1 MTLRDFSFL
10 YVNKEDKHTC
20 KIPHFT
26 SVIND
31 LGLSTL
37 LHSSAFDISAFVS
50 DDAELIRYRQSLF
63 DDFSACDELYDLF
76 VKIRGMLRDMH
87 EINRVSG
94 VTETNET
101 NLYSIKQIE
110 LYIEFIKVAYE
121 GFTNLHDR
129 LKSPQL
135 LSFAEMINGAYQSS
149 EFQNLC
155 TETEKMLLSVAN
167 IKSVTVGFNL
177 NAQLEPYECGL
188 LSINTDFVK
197 SGNIIDRLMSA
208 DFSDELTALCP
219 LVPTQRTL
227 KKQEYETASIIF
239 MDAMKKSLRS
249 GIGKWQS
256 VVRGFLMSETSDYI
270 ALLPE
275 MEYIIFGATI
285 IRKLKKHKLPM
296 CRPTIHDKAYGICQI
311 CGFYNPVTALANPN
325 IKQIKNDFS
334 FDADGTVYICTG
346 PNGGGKSVFTRAIGI
361 IYLFCGM
368 GLPLP
373 AKSAEISPV
382 DMICTIFTSKAQG
395 LSNKGGRLDEECAI
409 IREVFSRI
417 TPHSLVLMDET
428 LSSTGAFEGAM
439 IARELICALR
449 KIGAKGIFTTHMHE
463 LVGMVDEMNEE
474 TGGGID
480 TITTEVTAGRR
491 TFRISRRIPDGK
503 SYARDIAEKYG
514 ISKTRLIELNSGDN
528 DGTP

>member
-10 YVNKEDKHTC
+10 YVNKKDKHIC
-20 KIPHFT
+20 EIPNFY
-26 SVIND
+26 SVIDD
-31 LGLSTL
+31 LGLSML
-37 LHSSAFDISAFVS
+37 FHCSAFDISAFVS
-50 DDAELIRYRQSLF
+50 DDADLIRYRQSLF
-63 DDFSACDELYDLF
+63 DDFSECDELYDLF

-110 LYIEFIKVAYE
+110 LYIEFIKSAYE
-121 GFTNLHDR
+121 GFTNLRDR

-135 LSFAEMINGAYQSS
+135 LAFAEIISDVYRSS

-208 DFSDELTALCP
+208 DFSDELAALCP
-219 LVPTQRTL
+219 LVPTQKTF

-256 VVRGFLMSETSDYI
+256 VVRDFLMCQMSDYI

-275 MEYIIFGATI
+275 IEYMIFGASI
-285 IRKLKKHKLPM
+285 IRELKKHKLPM
-296 CRPTIHDKAYGICQI
+296 CRPVIHDKTEGICQI
-311 CGFYNPVTALANPN
+311 HGFYNPVTALADPD

-334 FDADGTVYICTG
+334 FDTDGTVYICTG

-382 DMICTIFTSKAQG
+382 DMICTTFPNKAHG
-395 LSNKGGRLDEECAI
+395 LSNNGGRLDEECAA

-439 IARELICALR
+439 IARELVCALR

-480 TITTEVTAGRR
+480 TVTTEVTDGRR

-528 DGTP
+528 NGTP